1 MKTLLIPTDFSRH
14 AYQACLYAAGMAAR
28 HGWKLHL
35 LHVYQSFYAV
45 SAYPGVTGAAWVE
58 IKDATDQQMAELIEK
73 LKKQFPAISISGENR
88 EGTMADTVANFARE
102 KNVNLIVMGTQ
113 GATGLKYAVLG
124 SNTFAVILKSPVPV
138 VAIPARISTFRMD
151 RVGFAVNYHA
161 TEVTALED
169 FTTLMDRPVVITLF
183 HFYEK
188 GKQEETKKMQKW
200 AKRFEKIATGSD
212 AELQFK
218 LAISRNLPVSINR
231 MVAREQLDALVMT
244 PMDKPFFSRMFSKQL
259 IKVIAHKP
267 TVPVFFMKT
276 DER

>member
-169 FTTLMDRPVVITLF
+169 FTTLIDRPVVITLF

>member
-1 MKTLLIPTDFSRH
+1 
-14 AYQACLYAAGMAAR
+14 
-28 HGWKLHL
+28 
-35 LHVYQSFYAV
+35 
-45 SAYPGVTGAAWVE
+45 
-58 IKDATDQQMAELIEK
+58 
-73 LKKQFPAISISGENR
+73 
-88 EGTMADTVANFARE
+88 MADTVADFASE
-102 KNVNLIVMGTQ
+102 KDVNLIVMGTQ